1 MASRIQGITVEIG
14 GDTTKLSSALSGV
27 NKEIKNTQTQLK
39 DVEKL
44 LKLDPSNTELV
55 AQKQKLLKDAIA
67 QTKEKLDTLKLAAEQ
82 ANEQLQKGEITQQ
95 QYDAL
100 QREIQETEQTLK
112 SLEAQAA
119 STNTTLAKIEEVGGK
134 MEKVGNSIAGVG
146 KKMSVVS
153 AAIAGVGAAAVKTTA
168 EFDSQMSTVKSISG
182 ATAEEFDALRE
193 KALEM
198 GSKTSFSATEA
209 GQAMEY
215 MALAGWKT
223 QDMVDG
229 IAGIMDA
236 AAASGE
242 NLATTSD
249 IITDGLTAFGLSA
262 KDSAHFADV
271 LVKTGNSAN
280 TTVSM
285 MGETFKYAGAV
296 CGSLGISIEDAAIA
310 TGLMGNA
317 GIKASNAGTALRT
330 GLTNLV
336 KPTDQMATAMEK
348 YGVAV
353 QTNADGNVDL
363 MATMENCRRALGGL
377 EKTEQAA
384 AIAAIFGKNAMSGWS
399 AIVNASEE
407 DFYKLTEAI
416 YSADGA
422 AQEAAAIKLDNLQG
436 QITILKST
444 LEGIAIQIGDI
455 LMPTVRA
462 IVANIQE
469 WATAFSNLDRGN
481 QGNHRQDR
489 RSGRRHRSAA
499 VDTRN
504 GHLQNRLGAQGLHI
518 PGKDSPIY
526 TVCNDLNPGR
536 NYHTSVWLDH
546 LISDASW
553 RNQPVGFGEK
563 MEASFDLYS
572 PIDYGNVYN
581 GGQSILEKEVS
592 QTVFSPVFEQ
602 ETVTLLHRSTK
613 VSAGEKK
620 IIHSFI
626 RSTGKT
632 RLPWEGFIRRMSR
645 FISISGR
652 IWKMKA
658 GVSMCAVAILFSLRW
673 KVIRRWNISLL
684 TPLEATELI
693 QGGLR
698 MQKVLSADQ
707 TGIRTIWHTRR
718 GGISCIPS
726 SSTHWQSKRWM
737 RLQKMMHKEMCIR

>member
-55 AQKQKLLKDAIA
+55 TQKQKLLKDAIA

-182 ATAEEFDALRE
+182 ATGEEFDALRE

-223 QDMVDG
+223 EDMVDG

-363 MATMENCRRALGGL
+363 MATMENCRTALGGL

-462 IVANIQE
+462 IVAKIQE
-469 WATAFSNLDRGN
+469 WATAFSNLDRGTKETIVKI
-481 QGNHRQDR
+481 
-489 RSGRRHRSAA
+489 AA
-499 VDTRN
+499 VVAAIGPLLLILGTVISKT
-504 GHLQNRLGAQGLHI
+504 GTALKGFTSLAKGVASLASKVGSASGLFGKLGAAL
-518 PGKDSPIY
+518 
-526 TVCNDLNPGR
+526 
-536 NYHTSVWLDH
+536 
-546 LISDASW
+546 
-553 RNQPVGFGEK
+553 
-563 MEASFDLYS
+563 
-572 PIDYGNVYN
+572 
-581 GGQSILEKEVS
+581 
-592 QTVFSPVFEQ
+592 
-602 ETVTLLHRSTK
+602 
-613 VSAGEKK
+613 
-620 IIHSFI
+620 
-626 RSTGKT
+626 
-632 RLPWEGFIRRMSR
+632 
-645 FISISGR
+645 
-652 IWKMKA
+652 
-658 GVSMCAVAILFSLRW
+658 
-673 KVIRRWNISLL
+673 
-684 TPLEATELI
+684 
-693 QGGLR
+693 
-698 MQKVLSADQ
+698 
-707 TGIRTIWHTRR
+707 
-718 GGISCIPS
+718 GGISAPVMAVVAVIGTLVAAFMTLWNTNEEFRTAITAIWEGIKATFAAFAQEITAKLNS
-726 SSTHWQSKRWM
+726 LGFDFQSMEQPEEVPQGAHPEHRPL
-737 RLQKMMHKEMCIR
+737 RLRTSLSAGRA